1 MTEGHLSID
10 LCKGPRAWSK
20 LLTSHA
26 QETRSKTMTQQDI
39 PTLKQALKEDRSQ
52 YDCTPCRVIGAL
64 PISHDCS
71 NG

>member
-1 MTEGHLSID
+1 
-10 LCKGPRAWSK
+10 
-20 LLTSHA
+20 
-26 QETRSKTMTQQDI
+26 MTQQDI

-64 PISHDCS
+64 PIPHDCS